1 MKLNY
6 PWQLYHWHFEVSG
19 KCTLKCPRC
28 PRNEMAPVPWMNKEL
43 TLDFFKKVLSPELL
57 KTQVKR
63 ITMCGDIG
71 DPIYASQ
78 YLDIVEYIKLN
89 NPKIHVFTITNGSYR
104 KAEWWERFAAIS
116 NEYDTINFSVDG
128 YNHESNNKYRV
139 GSNWDSIMQGMD
151 IMCNKSSAF
160 VYWAAILFSFNQDH
174 IADIH
179 TQAKQI
185 GCDGVQL
192 TYSTKF
198 GSKYGETYSGKNDT
212 LEPRLEFI
220 SKTHR
225 YERHFRNISGREQ
238 HNADYMNT
246 NIKMFEEISKTYQ
259 KFITP
264 MCSIG
269 NRGLYVSADGV
280 VHPCSWVSYPYV
292 SLTSSRKT
300 IKFEDSFHQVHR
312 DKLNLNERTLED
324 VLNDDIWSHL
334 FNSFDDESK
343 TWVECEQKCNCSL
356 VNKEYAVGFLTN

>member
-198 GSKYGETYSGKNDT
+198 GSKYGETYGGKNDT

-238 HNADYMNT
+238 HNTDYMNT
-246 NIKMFEEISKTYQ
+246 NIKMFEEISKKYQ
-259 KFITP
+259 KSITP

-280 VHPCSWVSYPYV
+280 IHPCSWVSYPYV
-292 SLTSSRKT
+292 SLTSARKT

-324 VLNDDIWSHL
+324 ILNDDIWSHL